1 MNNESMVSVV
11 GTIQNISRFDCC
23 SQMVS
28 VLTDNNEIIN
38 FIVSPNTLIID
49 STMLRPRMRIAAF
62 YDSSRPAILIFP
74 PQYPAEIISVLS
86 SSQNVIFSYF
96 DNRLTA
102 QNNALRLNISARTR
116 ISTINGQPF
125 ECNLAN
131 NLLLVYYTVTTRSI
145 PPQTTPERI
154 IVFC

>member
-1 MNNESMVSVV
+1 MRHESMVSVI
-11 GTIQNISRFDCC
+11 GTIQSISRFDCC

-28 VLTDNNEIIN
+28 LLTDNNEIVN

-49 STMLRPRMRIAAF
+49 STRLRPRMRIAAF
-62 YDSSRPAILIFP
+62 YDSSRPTILIFP
-74 PQYPAEIISVLS
+74 PQYQAEIVAVLS
-86 SSQNVIFSYF
+86 ASQSIIFSYF

-102 QNNALRLNISARTR
+102 QNNALRLNVSARTR

-125 ECNLAN
+125 ECGLGN
-131 NLLLVYYTVTTRSI
+131 NLLLVFYTATTRSI